1 MNIGAAT
8 PIGQGPTF
16 RDRIV
21 IHVTKCIHLLWSNV
35 MLALCQKLNHR
46 NAGIFGPQHACKPH
60 VLRRRVR
67 RASKWCVLEAIR
79 KWFLLWQRM
88 SSSPFKIYDSFKSK
102 KYLKNWIRLWF
113 GVHNTND
120 HRKTFSSYFC
130 LFLFELV
137 HEQHNQDTAIDRQFG
152 CASIYLN
159 SVSRPLNLYFY
170 QKLIPFGWKID
181 GYKQQFWRK
190 FTEMCLSCIIFRIC
204 ILKCFSECSRI
215 VFYVGLF
222 QVNRHK
228 FWGGYGKCAM
238 IAIVSAMSHWSLDWI
253 WIIIYVWV
261 CRSYRSRCFV
271 STSSMQIVNC
281 TRYP

>member
-1 MNIGAAT
+1 MQAHLAHNTHANR
-8 PIGQGPTF
+8 TF
-16 RDRIV
+16 CDGGCEGRVNGVFSKQSGNDF
-21 IHVTKCIHLLWSNV
+21 CYD
-35 MLALCQKLNHR
+35 
-46 NAGIFGPQHACKPH
+46 NACH
-60 VLRRRVR
+60 RRR
-67 RASKWCVLEAIR
+67 SKFMTLSN
-79 KWFLLWQRM
+79 Q
-88 SSSPFKIYDSFKSK
+88 K

-170 QKLIPFGWKID
+170 QKLIPFGWQID

-228 FWGGYGKCAM
+228 FWGGGYGKCAM